1 MKSFSVRSLALSLAL
16 LAFATLSANAQ
27 TRDRSK
33 IEIKTNKI
41 TSNFYTLDGDGGTI
55 GLLTGPDGVFMVDAQ
70 YAELS
75 QKIVA
80 AVKAVSPTPIRFL
93 VNTHVHGDHTGG
105 NENFGK
111 MGITLLSRD
120 ELRERLAHPSPAA
133 NGTVPPSAP
142 DAALPLITYS
152 GRVTFHMDGEE
163 INLIPIPH
171 AHTDGDT
178 MIYFRN
184 NDIIMIG
191 DFFRSVGYPNIDRVN
206 GGSLAGMIDGLGV
219 AIGICDPNTKVIPGH
234 GPAVDRVGLT
244 AHRDM
249 IVGVRDKVA
258 AMIKQGMTVEQV
270 VAAHPTADYDGKVD
284 DPGKT
289 GDRFVGQVYA
299 ELKSAK

>member
-55 GLLTGPDGVFMVDAQ
+55 GLLTGQDGVFMVDAQ